1 VAVTP
6 AVRRGVQALA
16 ELERQTADYEDKP
29 SDVDVVTVVLDAA
42 TYDVQELAD
51 ALEAAW
57 FDGSDGGDAGSFLA
71 LAAAVRIAL
80 LGKPEPSKEPWP

>member
-16 ELERQTADYEDKP
+16 ELERAAADYEDKP

-42 TYDVQELAD
+42 THDVQELAD
-51 ALEAAW
+51 ALETAW
-57 FDGSDGGDAGSFLA
+57 LDGHGGDAGSFLA
-71 LAAAVRIAL
+71 LADAVRIAL
-80 LGKPEPSKEPWP
+80 LGKPEPAKEPWP